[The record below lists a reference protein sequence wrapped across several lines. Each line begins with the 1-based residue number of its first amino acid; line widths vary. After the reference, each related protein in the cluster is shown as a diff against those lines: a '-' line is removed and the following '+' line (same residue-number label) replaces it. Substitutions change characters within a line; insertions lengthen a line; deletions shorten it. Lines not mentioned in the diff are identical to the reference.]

1 LKKDTTM
8 AIAGF
13 LVHAEAEQSERLEA
27 TLAEIPGISTFG
39 IHRECY
45 IVAVAEAPG
54 GRMENLLR
62 GVHGLNGVLTVYVTS
77 MTVEDELER

>member
-1 LKKDTTM
+1 M

-13 LVHAEAEQSERLEA
+13 LVHAEAGQSGRIEA
-27 TLAEIPGISTFG
+27 ALAEIPGISTYG

-54 GRMENLLR
+54 NSMETLLS
-62 GVHGLNGVLTVYVTS
+62 GIHGMDGVLTVYVTS
-77 MTVEDELER
+77 MTVEDELVR

>member
-1 LKKDTTM
+1 M

-13 LVHAEAEQSERLEA
+13 LVHAEAGQSERLEA
-27 TLAEIPGISTFG
+27 ELAEIPGISTFG

-54 GRMENLLR
+54 NSMEDLLH
-62 GVHGLNGVLTVYVTS
+62 GVHGMGGVLTVYVTS
-77 MTVEDELER
+77 MTVEDEIVA